1 MYQDR
6 NGNEKSK
13 PSHAQY
19 PERSYQDQGIG
30 RRTMGPR
37 VIINI
42 IPRDPIRRESPS
54 PQTDIRGAV

>member
-1 MYQDR
+1 
-6 NGNEKSK
+6 
-13 PSHAQY
+13 
-19 PERSYQDQGIG
+19 
-30 RRTMGPR
+30 MGPR